1 MAHPARPASAGRLPE
16 RLVLEP
22 RGPLSGRIRV
32 PGSKSL
38 TNRALLVAALATG
51 ESVLVDPLDSDDTRV
66 MRDCLQALGARI
78 DDSEPGAW
86 RVRGTGGALQVP
98 AEPLFVGNSG
108 TTARFLTAAAAH
120 APGPVVLDGSPRM
133 RQRPIQDLVDALA
146 GLGARVSVLGR
157 GGCPPVRI
165 EGGGLAGGRTEIDA
179 SRSSQFVSAVL
190 LAAPLARTDVELAL
204 REGVLVSRP
213 YVDLTLDC
221 MRRFGAGCGWDPR
234 GAVLRVRG
242 GTGYRAVRY
251 AVEGDASAAT
261 YPMAAAAI
269 TGGRIRVE
277 GVPGDS
283 LQPDLRFAEVLERM
297 GCTVVRGPD
306 HLEVAGPPG
315 PLRPV
320 DADLNEFP
328 DAALTLAVVAAFA
341 SGPSRIRNIANLRIK
356 ETDRLSA
363 LAAEL
368 RKLGARARALEDAL
382 EVVPGPLHGA
392 EIETYDDHRM
402 AMSFAL
408 AGLRIR
414 GVVIRD
420 PGCVS
425 KTWPDYFEALGR
437 LTP

>member
-1 MAHPARPASAGRLPE
+1 M
-16 RLVLEP
+16 EP
-22 RGPLSGRIRV
+22 RGPVSGRIRV

-38 TNRALLVAALATG
+38 TNRALVAAALAPG
-51 ESVLVDPLDSDDTRV
+51 ESLLSGPLDSDDTRV
-66 MRDCLQALGARI
+66 MRHCLRALGAGI
-78 DDSEPGAW
+78 DDSDPGAW
-86 RVRGTGGALQVP
+86 QVRGTGGQLRP
-98 AEPLFVGNSG
+98 PPEPLFVGNSG
-108 TTARFLTAAAAH
+108 TTARFLTAAATH
-120 APGPVVLDGSPRM
+120 ASGPVVLDGSPRM
-133 RQRPIQDLVDALA
+133 RERPIRDLVDALA
-146 GLGARVSVLGR
+146 RLGGRASVLGR
-157 GGCPPVRI
+157 AGCPPVRV

-190 LAAPLARTDVELAL
+190 LAAPLARGDVELAL

-213 YVDLTLDC
+213 YVDLTLEC
-221 MRRFGAGCGWDPR
+221 MRRFGAEGGWAAE
-234 GAVLRVRG
+234 GTLLRVRG
-242 GTGYRAVRY
+242 GTGYRPTRY

-269 TGGRIRVE
+269 TGGRVRVE

-297 GCTVVRGPD
+297 GCEVVRAPE
-306 HLEVAGPPG
+306 HLEVAGPRG

-341 SGPSRIRNIANLRIK
+341 SGPSRIRNVANLRIK
-356 ETDRLSA
+356 ETDRLAA
-363 LAAEL
+363 LEREL
-368 RKLGARARALEDAL
+368 RRLGARARALPDAL
-382 EVVPGPLHGA
+382 EIEPAPLHGA

-408 AGLRIR
+408 AGLRVP

-425 KTWPDYFEALGR
+425 KTWPDYFDALAR
-437 LTP
+437 LLP